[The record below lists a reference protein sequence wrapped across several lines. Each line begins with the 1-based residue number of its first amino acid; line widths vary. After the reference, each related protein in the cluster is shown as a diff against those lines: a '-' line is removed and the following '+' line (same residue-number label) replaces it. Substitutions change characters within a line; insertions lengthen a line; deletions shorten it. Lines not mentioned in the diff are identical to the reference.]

1 MGPDTLPGALAG
13 TLAAAL
19 QAAIGDFLGTA
30 IAAAMTALEQSGLG
44 SAARGSAWVYPLANL
59 GHVLGAALLV
69 GAIATFDTQVLRR
82 AKDIGALARAVT
94 PVAAFGLALQV
105 ASGLVLLAAD
115 AMPVVVNKV
124 FQFKMAMFALGLVN
138 VAAFRWRFGADL
150 FGPDP
155 AAGAPLKGAAWF
167 AAVSLASWLCVL
179 LAGRFIAYV

>member
-1 MGPDTLPGALAG
+1 MGPVTILTTLW
-13 TLAAAL
+13 
-19 QAAIGDFLGTA
+19 DFLGDA

-44 SAARGSAWVYPLANL
+44 AAARGSAWVYPLANL

-69 GAIATFDTQVLRR
+69 GAIVTLDIQVLRR
-82 AKDIGALARAVT
+82 TKDLGVLVRAIT

-105 ASGLVLLAAD
+105 ASGLVLLSAD

-138 VAAFRWRFGADL
+138 VAAFRWRFGSAL
-150 FGPDP
+150 
-155 AAGAPLKGAAWF
+155 AAGAPLNGADWF
-167 AAVSLASWLCVL
+167 AAVSLASWLSVL